1 MPQYVDELFEISGEN
16 PKEHFKYKKRK
27 LHVNIFGKMNQSL
40 TLIQI
45 KKNFMMN
52 VKTSLML
59 KENK

>member
-16 PKEHFKYKKRK
+16 PKEHFKYKRK
-27 LHVNIFGKMNQSL
+27 KIACKYFGKMNQSL

>member
-1 MPQYVDELFEISGEN
+1 MSYLKFQVKIQKNILN
-16 PKEHFKYKKRK
+16 TKKRK